1 MKSQDEI
8 QRAHD
13 MLVAII
19 LGEVPNPFP
28 ADALPFLQANCDVL
42 CWLLG
47 CEHNKT
53 FAENLDNA
61 EAALSSAG
69 YWMFRKNN

>member
-1 MKSQDEI
+1 MKTQSDI
-8 QRAHD
+8 QKAHD
-13 MLVAII
+13 QLTAIL

-28 ADALPFLQANCDVL
+28 AESKPLMQANCDVL

-53 FAENLDNA
+53 FATNLAKA
-61 EAALSSAG
+61 EADLAAKGFVLE
-69 YWMFRKNN
+69 RLNN